1 VSIRI
6 LVLAMGQLSNGE
18 MTIAHSC
25 MRDLDP
31 ARFHVRFVSH
41 ARGADYLTKLGAV
54 ATGVDGLDPVRNRA
68 AVRRLVEEFRPQ
80 LLVCADVY
88 TLDYGSTWSGVDFSW
103 LRTFGLPIATFD
115 EYDWEDGDFLWD
127 TADSSRR
134 VNPGLV
140 RGCDLLIRPCPL
152 SDPDKPHPPHM
163 SSRPPAEVIRCRL
176 IPRRESP
183 SMSRA
188 DWRAALNLRDSDRVV
203 FTVNSSWEYV
213 NVSMSPHVARL
224 IEWMPRI
231 SAELL
236 ASVAEPLTV
245 VHVGP
250 RPWIASPPRSLDY
263 RHFEGLPP
271 DLYQATTHYA
281 DLFFGTN
288 ATSITLSNA
297 VMAGTPSVLLH
308 NPRPIDF
315 GRLGEV
321 LPRMP
326 QWYQDM
332 AADVMSSSPFRVFPW
347 GWTHFLENVLHR
359 ENPYLTTFAQAPVF
373 VPAKTLAT
381 LNGLLF
387 DPDVAA
393 AQRRRQRTY
402 FDRLDGLPPLG
413 ESIEGAL
420 KSMGVS
426 V

>member
-1 VSIRI
+1 MSIRI
-6 LVLAMGQLSNGE
+6 LILAMGQLSNGE
-18 MTIAHSC
+18 MTIANSC
-25 MRDLDP
+25 MSELDP
-31 ARFHVRFVSH
+31 ARFQVRFVSH
-41 ARGADYLTKLGAV
+41 PRGADYLTKLGAV
-54 ATGVDGLDPVRNRA
+54 ATGVDGCDPVQNRA
-68 AVRRLVEEFRPQ
+68 AVRRLVEEFRPH

-103 LRTFGLPIATFD
+103 LRTLGLPIATFD
-115 EYDWEDGDFLWD
+115 EYDWEDGDFIWD

-152 SDPDKPHPPHM
+152 SDPDKPHL
-163 SSRPPAEVIRCRL
+163 SNRSPAEVVRCRL
-176 IPRRESP
+176 IPRREGP
-183 SMSRA
+183 SVSRA

-213 NVSMSPHVARL
+213 NISTSLHVARL

-231 SAELL
+231 CAELL
-236 ASVAEPLTV
+236 ASVAKPLTV

-250 RPWIASPPRSLDY
+250 RPWRVFPTHSLDY
-263 RHFEGLPP
+263 RHFASLPP
-271 DLYQATTHYA
+271 ELYQATTHYA

-308 NPRPIDF
+308 NPRLIDF

-332 AADVMSSSPFRVFPW
+332 AADVLRSSPFRVFPW
-347 GWTHFLENVLHR
+347 GWAHFLENVLHG
-359 ENPYLTTFAQAPVF
+359 ENQYLTTFAQAPVF
-373 VPAKTLAT
+373 VPAKTVAV

-387 DPDVAA
+387 DPEVAT
-393 AQRRRQRTY
+393 AQRHRQRTY
-402 FDRLDGLPPLG
+402 FDRLDRLPSLG

-426 V
+426 G